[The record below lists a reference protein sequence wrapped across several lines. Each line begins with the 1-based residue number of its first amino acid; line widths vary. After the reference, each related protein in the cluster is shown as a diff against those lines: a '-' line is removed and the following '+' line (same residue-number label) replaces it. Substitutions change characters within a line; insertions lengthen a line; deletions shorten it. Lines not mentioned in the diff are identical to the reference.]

1 MKPTKM
7 RANGYKLKYR
17 CSKLKTDFKKVEI
30 DGACDQEVNYM
41 NSGSNGVIV
50 QAALK
55 DFTKARE

>member
-1 MKPTKM
+1 M